1 MTRIQTPVTLYS
13 AYARRC
19 RAGAPFHLPRGGG
32 WTSRDTDAHVGSRSS
47 RAREAGSQPDGRAG
61 KVPAPTCG
69 YFRGGRRWG
78 PPATYIHMGK
88 RKAAGEE
95 A

>member
-1 MTRIQTPVTLYS
+1 M
-13 AYARRC
+13 
-19 RAGAPFHLPRGGG
+19 RAGVGPARPFHLPRGGG

-78 PPATYIHMGK
+78 PPATYTQVGLLLWCAQHMGK
-88 RKAAGEE
+88 RQAAGDE